1 MIEVIRPGA
10 LLTVQDLGRPGYAHL
25 GVPRSGA
32 ADRMSL
38 RRANQL
44 VGNDAAAAGLE
55 ISLGRVEFRF
65 GADAVIAV
73 TGAPLGLQLDGR
85 PAAFDAQLQVAAGQR
100 LCCAAPEMGL
110 RSYLAVAGG
119 LDVPAVM
126 GSRASDLLS
135 ALGPAP
141 LRQGDVLAI
150 GSARGWPASA
160 EPAVII
166 APHPLL
172 EFHPGPR
179 ADCFDGD
186 ALRQLCAAEYEVG
199 PDSNRVGLRLTGVAL
214 RSRLTGELPSEGIA
228 HGAIQVPANGQP
240 LIFLA
245 DHPTTGGYPCIGV
258 LRPESLARAA
268 QLRPGDR
275 LSFAMLSAGDCQ
287 P

>member
-10 LLTVQDLGRPGYAHL
+10 LLTIQDLGRPGHAHL

-32 ADRMSL
+32 ADRISL

-44 VGNDAAAAGLE
+44 VGNDTAAAGLE
-55 ISLGRVEFRF
+55 ITLGRAEFRYTQ
-65 GADAVIAV
+65 DALIAV
-73 TGAPLGLQLDGR
+73 TGAPLALQLDGQ
-85 PAAFDAQLQVAAGQR
+85 PVEFDAQLQVAAGQQ
-100 LCCAAPEMGL
+100 LCCAAPRIGL

-119 LDVPAVM
+119 LDLPAVL
-126 GSRASDLLS
+126 GSRACDLLS
-135 ALGPAP
+135 GLGPAP
-141 LRQGDVLAI
+141 LRKGDVLAI
-150 GSARGWPASA
+150 GGARGWPTSA
-160 EPAVII
+160 DPAVII
-166 APHPLL
+166 GPHPLL

-186 ALRQLCAAEYEVG
+186 ALQQLCAAEYEVR
-199 PDSNRVGLRLTGVAL
+199 PDSNRVGLRLAGAAL
-214 RSRLTGELPSEGIA
+214 RSRLTAELPSEGIA

-268 QLRPGDR
+268 QLAPGDSLGFR
-275 LSFAMLSAGDCQ
+275 LIS
-287 P
+287 